1 MKQTRIAAVVIAAL
15 LLSAGSAI
23 AATPANKM
31 PSMEE
36 MWQIIQEQQAEIEA
50 LKKQQQ
56 STAKQVADVDEK
68 AEAAVEAAEEAGTA
82 TASAGNWADKTSI
95 GGYGE
100 MHYNNTDSKEE
111 IDFHRFVLFF
121 GHEFSDSIRMF
132 AEVELEHAYAS
143 SDSDGAVELEQ
154 AYVEFDLTDQ
164 HSAKAGMFL
173 LPVGILNETH
183 EPPTFYGV
191 ERNPV
196 EKNIIPTTWWA
207 GGAEMV
213 GEIAPGWSY
222 NFGIHE
228 GLKTSLDDNYAVRKG
243 RQKTSKA
250 QADDLASTGRIRWT
264 GKPGIEIAGTVQYQS
279 DMTQG
284 NDSSADDAW
293 LFEAHTDIQR
303 GPYGLRA
310 LYARWDLNG
319 SGPKSVGADEQWG
332 FYIEPSYKLTDA
344 IGIFARYNQ
353 WDNRAGNGSDTEK
366 KQYDLGVNYWPH
378 PDVVLKAD
386 IQSQDND
393 GNSKN
398 DNGFNLGVGFQF

>member
-50 LKKQQQ
+50 LKKHQQ
-56 STAKQVADVDEK
+56 STANPVADVDEP

-213 GEIAPGWSY
+213 GEIAPGWSD

-243 RQKTSKA
+243 RPKTSKA
-250 QADDLASTGRIRWT
+250 PADGVASTGRIRWT
-264 GKPGIEIAGTVQYQS
+264 GRPGIELAGTVQYQS

-284 NDSSADDAW
+284 NDSNADDAW

-310 LYARWDLNG
+310 LYASWDLNG
-319 SGPKSVGADEQWG
+319 SGPNSVGADEQWG

-353 WDNRAGNGSDTEK
+353 WDKRAGNGTDTEK

>member
-1 MKQTRIAAVVIAAL
+1 MKNIIPPISLATL
-15 LLSAGSAI
+15 LLAGTHVMAETPGN
-23 AATPANKM
+23 ATPTV
-31 PSMEE
+31 EE
-36 MWQIIQEQQAEIEA
+36 LWKIIQQQQAEIEA
-50 LKKQQQ
+50 LKRQQQ
-56 STAKQVADVDEK
+56 TTSEQVADVDEK
-68 AEAAVEAAEEAGTA
+68 AEAAVEAVEDAT

-132 AEVELEHAYAS
+132 AELELEHAYSS

-228 GLKTSLDDNYAVRKG
+228 GLKTSLDDNYAVRNG

-250 QADDLASTGRIRWT
+250 QADDLASTGRIKWT
-264 GKPGIEIAGTVQYQS
+264 GMPGIEIAGTLQYQS

-310 LYARWDLNG
+310 LYARWELNG
-319 SGPKSVGADEQWG
+319 SGPESVGADEQWG
-332 FYIEPSYKLTDA
+332 YYIEPSYKLTDS

-353 WDNRAGNGSDTEK
+353 WDNRAGNGSDSEK

-393 GNSKN
+393 GDQKN